1 MQKELE
7 GKIKV
12 ILKEDGENIDPITQR
27 KYMVQTSERLDK
39 MSSFIP
45 LAIFTVLPHIG
56 ICTKEEF
63 ETCRDAYEELVK
75 KDKLHII
82 TQKAKRPLLLAMIT
96 GKEGLYSVMI
106 ADYIYLKWVKAI
118 NERVESAE
126 DIMPGKIDLFQIASD
141 VFIEVAREFDRKKE
155 ENEETKE
162 KGF

>member
-12 ILKEDGENIDPITQR
+12 ILKEEDKDIDLITQR
-27 KYMVQTSERLDK
+27 KYMVQTSERLDI
-39 MSSFIP
+39 MSSFIS
-45 LAIFTVLPHIG
+45 LAIFSVLPNIG
-56 ICTKEEF
+56 VCTKEEF
-63 ETCRDAYEELVK
+63 ESYKDAYEELVK

-82 TQKAKRPLLLAMIT
+82 TQKAKTPLLLAMIV
-96 GKEGLYSVMI
+96 GKDRLYSVMI
-106 ADYIYLKWVKAI
+106 TDYIYLKWVKAI
-118 NERVESAE
+118 NEQVESAE

-141 VFIEVAREFDRKKE
+141 VCIEVAREFDRKKE